1 MKLKEKSALIT
12 GAGSGIG
19 KAIAEAFAREGAFV
33 VIADLNFSAAQAV
46 SKQINS
52 AGGRATPTQMDVAD
66 EDQVNAGFEQ
76 VVRDFGGVDVL
87 VNNAGI
93 QIINPIV
100 DFSLADWRKLVGI
113 HLDGSFL
120 ATRAAMR
127 AMISNGR
134 GGTILYMGS
143 VHSHIASPN
152 KSAYVAAKH
161 GVLGLAKA
169 VAKEGAKHG
178 IRSNVICPGFVRTP
192 LVEKQIPEQA
202 QQLGITE
209 EEVIKNVMLRETV
222 DGEFTSTEDVAATAV
237 FLASFPSN
245 ALTGQSIVVT
255 HGWFMHSGSWW
266 LVAGRSADPANE
278 RTEKSN
284 QSLAT
289 TPLRSCL
296 APSPERFPFWTHT
309 PGQVAGARKRVVAA
323 ASLPP
328 KTFPPF
334 APVGFG
340 P

>member
-19 KAIAEAFAREGAFV
+19 KAIAEAFAREGACV
-33 VIADLNFSAAQAV
+33 AIADLDFSAAQAV
-46 SKQINS
+46 SKEINS
-52 AGGRATPTQMDVAD
+52 AGGRATPTQMDVVN

-76 VVRDFGGVDVL
+76 VVREFGGVDVL

-100 DFSLADWRKLVGI
+100 NFSLADWRKLIAI

-127 AMISNGR
+127 AMIANGR

-161 GVLGLAKA
+161 GILGLAKA

-222 DGEFTSTEDVAATAV
+222 DGEFTSMEDVAATAV

-245 ALTGQSIVVT
+245 ALTGQSIVVS
-255 HGWFMHSGSWW
+255 HGFFM
-266 LVAGRSADPANE
+266 
-278 RTEKSN
+278 
-284 QSLAT
+284 Q
-289 TPLRSCL
+289 
-296 APSPERFPFWTHT
+296 
-309 PGQVAGARKRVVAA
+309 
-323 ASLPP
+323 
-328 KTFPPF
+328 
-334 APVGFG
+334 
-340 P
+340 

>member
-1 MKLKEKSALIT
+1 MKLREKSALIT

-19 KAIAEAFAREGAFV
+19 KGIAEAFAREGASV
-33 VIADLNFSAAQAV
+33 AIADVNFSAAQDV
-46 SKQINS
+46 SSQINT
-52 AGGRATPTQMDVAD
+52 AGGRAIPIQMDVAN

-87 VNNAGI
+87 VSNAGI

-100 DFSLADWRKLVGI
+100 DFSFSDWRKLVAI

-120 ATRAAMR
+120 TTRAAMR

-152 KSAYVAAKH
+152 KSAYIAAKH
-161 GVLGLAKA
+161 GIVGLAKA

-202 QQLGITE
+202 QLLGITE

-222 DGEFTSTEDVAATAV
+222 NNEFTSIEDIAATAV

-245 ALTGQSIVVT
+245 AMTGQSIVVS
-255 HGWFMHSGSWW
+255 HGHFMH
-266 LVAGRSADPANE
+266 
-278 RTEKSN
+278 
-284 QSLAT
+284 
-289 TPLRSCL
+289 
-296 APSPERFPFWTHT
+296 
-309 PGQVAGARKRVVAA
+309 
-323 ASLPP
+323 
-328 KTFPPF
+328 
-334 APVGFG
+334 
-340 P
+340 

>member
-1 MKLKEKSALIT
+1 MKLREKSALIT

-19 KAIAEAFAREGAFV
+19 KGIAETFAREGASV
-33 VIADLNFSAAQAV
+33 AIADLNFSAAQAV

-52 AGGRATPTQMDVAD
+52 AGGRAIPIQMDVAN
-66 EDQVNAGFEQ
+66 EDQVNAGMEQ
-76 VVRDFGGVDVL
+76 VVQNFGGVDVL
-87 VNNAGI
+87 VSNAGI

-100 DFSLADWRKLVGI
+100 DFSFSDWRKLVGI

-120 ATRAAMR
+120 TTRAAMR

-152 KSAYVAAKH
+152 KSAYIAAKH
-161 GVLGLAKA
+161 GIVGLAKA

-202 QQLGITE
+202 QLLGITE

-222 DGEFTSTEDVAATAV
+222 SGEFTSIEDVAATAV

-245 ALTGQSIVVT
+245 ALTGQSIVVS
-255 HGWFMHSGSWW
+255 HGHFMH
-266 LVAGRSADPANE
+266 
-278 RTEKSN
+278 
-284 QSLAT
+284 
-289 TPLRSCL
+289 
-296 APSPERFPFWTHT
+296 
-309 PGQVAGARKRVVAA
+309 
-323 ASLPP
+323 
-328 KTFPPF
+328 
-334 APVGFG
+334 
-340 P
+340 

>member
-1 MKLKEKSALIT
+1 MKLREKSALIT

-19 KAIAEAFAREGAFV
+19 KSIAEAFAREGASV
-33 VIADLNFSAAQAV
+33 AIADLNLEAAQAV

-52 AGGRATPTQMDVAD
+52 AGGRATPTQMDVAN

-100 DFSLADWRKLVGI
+100 NFSFADWRKLVGI

-127 AMISNGR
+127 AMISTGR
-134 GGTILYMGS
+134 GGTILYLGS

-161 GVLGLAKA
+161 GILGLAKA

-209 EEVIKNVMLRETV
+209 EDVIKNVMLRETV
-222 DGEFTSTEDVAATAV
+222 DGEFTSMEDVAATAV

-245 ALTGQSIVVT
+245 ALTGQSIMVS
-255 HGWFMHSGSWW
+255 HGFFM
-266 LVAGRSADPANE
+266 
-278 RTEKSN
+278 
-284 QSLAT
+284 Q
-289 TPLRSCL
+289 
-296 APSPERFPFWTHT
+296 
-309 PGQVAGARKRVVAA
+309 
-323 ASLPP
+323 
-328 KTFPPF
+328 
-334 APVGFG
+334 
-340 P
+340 